1 MVPILLKLIS
11 YEFGIKLVKLFKEL
25 YEQDSAKYE
34 CLFNPEIKRGLEE
47 GLGLL
52 EGEPDQDVDSVAQM
66 RYFEILVNIAII
78 GGKCFAFVGDLLNRA
93 LNLYK
98 TEDILLKMAIV
109 QIISNLGEGV

>member
-1 MVPILLKLIS
+1 
-11 YEFGIKLVKLFKEL
+11 
-25 YEQDSAKYE
+25 
-34 CLFNPEIKRGLEE
+34 
-47 GLGLL
+47 
-52 EGEPDQDVDSVAQM
+52 M
-66 RYFEILVNIAII
+66 RYFEILVNIAVI